1 MHQRRFEKKT
11 IYGYTKLH
19 LLDCFPKLH
28 SYYGM
33 KLHVPAQRRRG
44 SLTFPV
50 RAFVS
55 TASQHD
61 LSAAK
66 EIFQNNVFSGFT
78 LLADKAY
85 VDAQWTDSLLQ
96 NGTRLL
102 SPSKRK
108 RGKAPALPGGDIR
121 DTTIAS
127 CRQPIESFFNWR
139 QKKTNIQFASK
150 VRSSSGLLLHI
161 FGRLAAAF
169 LLLASSFS
177 YS

>member
-33 KLHVPAQRRRG
+33 KLHVLAQRRRG

-121 DTTIAS
+121 DTSSRSGCPRYAFCSATFAADACKAVQWFENTAAS
-127 CRQPIESFFNWR
+127 TRADFVDY
-139 QKKTNIQFASK
+139 A
-150 VRSSSGLLLHI
+150 
-161 FGRLAAAF
+161 
-169 LLLASSFS
+169 
-177 YS
+177 